1 MNVLI
6 LGASMRQQ
14 SINNELAGI
23 IGSKIA
29 GHGHTVESRTMRDID
44 SPTYDAD
51 VENESGMAAGAAR
64 FTAALKASDAFVIV
78 SPEYNF
84 SIPGGLKNA
93 IDWASRGADQ
103 PFMKRPSFLASA
115 SPGLIGGNRGLW
127 ALRVPL
133 EALGSPVYPRMF
145 SLAQATSA
153 MVDGQLNER
162 MDEMLDGLLADFLA
176 WAEPR

>member
-1 MNVLI
+1 MNVFI
-6 LGASMRQQ
+6 LGASMRRA

-23 IGSKIA
+23 VADKIRER
-29 GHGHTVESRTMRDID
+29 GHTVESLTMRDVD

-51 VENESGMAAGAAR
+51 AEKESGMAAGAAR
-64 FTAALKASDAFVIV
+64 FKAALKAADAFVIV

-84 SIPGGLKNA
+84 SIPGGLKNV
-93 IDWASRGADQ
+93 IDWVSRGADQ

-133 EALGSPVYPRMF
+133 ESLGSPIYPRMF
-145 SLAQATSA
+145 SLAQAPSA
-153 MVDGQLNER
+153 MTEGKLNER
-162 MDEMLDGLLADFLA
+162 MDGMLNGLLDDFLA